1 VVSATAIYGRRDAV
15 VAWEASI
22 DPDDRNI
29 EHVEVTSSRFGMN
42 LDPDV
47 WVTIVQRL
55 DPVPA
60 PPPG

>member
-1 VVSATAIYGRRDAV
+1 MAG
-15 VAWEASI
+15 I

-29 EHVEVTSSRFGMN
+29 EHVEVTSSHFGMN

-47 WVTIVQRL
+47 WVTIAQRL